1 MHSDAGILTI
11 IMVKMQIFSNYIYI
25 FRIMHTVQTSLCC
38 IVFSYTLIWPISFRI
53 TSMALGQSYDCPS
66 ASEVILK
73 DMGKCI
79 TWIHKHWWH
88 NQNKALK
95 PCGYSMGYTLLPVMI
110 FAAHL
115 SHKSKHD
122 KTVCIFYGIYCIT
135 CNKIWVTKCTKNC
148 VHILWGV
155 QYYL

>member
-79 TWIHKHWWH
+79 TRIHKP
-88 NQNKALK
+88 ALRIECRGDHLWRTVDRSL
-95 PCGYSMGYTLLPVMI
+95 PCLTGALLRAWLRHGAFWGCAPAPLTKLDLI
-110 FAAHL
+110 DWL
-115 SHKSKHD
+115 IDDITKTKH
-122 KTVCIFYGIYCIT
+122 
-135 CNKIWVTKCTKNC
+135 
-148 VHILWGV
+148 
-155 QYYL
+155 